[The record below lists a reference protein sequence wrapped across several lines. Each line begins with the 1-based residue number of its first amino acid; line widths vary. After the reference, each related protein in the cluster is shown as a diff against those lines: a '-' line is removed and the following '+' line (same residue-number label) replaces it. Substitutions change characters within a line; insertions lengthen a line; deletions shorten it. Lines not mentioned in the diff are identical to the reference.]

1 MAGPLKTAVGA
12 VAELAEMLYWDAK
25 GQLTTGGEAAQM
37 KILLQAV
44 LDMPPSD
51 STPIL
56 IVVEPDRLNITFVTD
71 AGVALFT
78 RGPSNPAIV
87 SDANDVYVVGKQTDD
102 SGDTRITAMDT
113 VFERP
118 LCALVPLNSFNEAR
132 LSDLVYISNK
142 TKTGAAVSGFYR
154 AQICLQ
160 MFLADDRKL
169 YLKNKSGQ
177 IIEWNVSK
185 CQAVA
190 CKGVAKNK
198 KESET
203 EPTSI
208 PWTEV
213 EDLVRD
219 DVGEE
224 DEPMT
229 AGDADAADA
238 GAADGFEHDFEHI
251 VFEL

>member
-25 GQLTTGGEAAQM
+25 GQLTTGGDAAQV
-37 KILLQAV
+37 KRLLQAV

-56 IVVEPDRLNITFVTD
+56 IVVEPYRLNITFVND

-87 SDANDVYVVGKQTDD
+87 SSANDVYVVGKQTDD
-102 SGDTRITAMDT
+102 GGDTRIVAMDT

-132 LSDLVYISNK
+132 LSDFVYISNK
-142 TKTGAAVSGFYR
+142 TKTGAAVSGFYL

-177 IIEWNVSK
+177 MIEWNISK

-190 CKGVAKNK
+190 CKGVAMASKNK

-213 EDLVRD
+213 EDLVRG

-224 DEPMT
+224 EEPMT
-229 AGDADAADA
+229 AGDEDAAD
-238 GAADGFEHDFEHI
+238 GSEHDFEHI
-251 VFEL
+251 FLEL